1 MKMNSIDCLLRKSK
15 NLHTII
21 RPCAKRKLLIW
32 RENNRRV
39 YERLQGKRMG
49 EQKERRDE
57 ENKKGRF

>member
-1 MKMNSIDCLLRKSK
+1 MKLNIIDCLLRKSK
-15 NLHTII
+15 NLHTIV
-21 RPCAKRKLLIW
+21 RPCTKRKLLIW